1 VLWFEPFY
9 LANEGKFVAFIH
21 QEKTENVLEAMQA
34 DPLGEESVTIGRVVN
49 ENPGKVLLKNKI
61 GGHRLLEPLRG
72 EQFPQIYWMKPLYR
86 PPEGNFYSHVVQIKH
101 R

>member
-1 VLWFEPFY
+1 
-9 LANEGKFVAFIH
+9 
-21 QEKTENVLEAMQA
+21 MQA

-72 EQFPQIYWMKPLYR
+72 EQFPQIY
-86 PPEGNFYSHVVQIKH
+86 
-101 R
+101 